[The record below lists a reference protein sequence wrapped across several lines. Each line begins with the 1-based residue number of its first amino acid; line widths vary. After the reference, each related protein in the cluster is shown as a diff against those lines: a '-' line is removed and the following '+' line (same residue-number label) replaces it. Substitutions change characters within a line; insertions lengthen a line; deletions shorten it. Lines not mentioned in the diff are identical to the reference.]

1 MDADHPPP
9 HQNALRLLAV
19 NIIGD
24 VLLFL
29 GKILVAAA
37 CGLAAFGMSELQYYS
52 DANKYP
58 DTYLSS
64 PVFPI
69 AFSILIGL
77 VVAQIF
83 FAVFEM
89 AIDTILLA
97 FCEDCE
103 TNGGNPKWAPPLLM
117 EAMGL
122 DANDAKHPP
131 PAPPIKGNAVAPA
144 PKH

>member
-1 MDADHPPP
+1 MPSKR
-9 HQNALRLLAV
+9 ALHYHLL
-19 NIIGD
+19 
-24 VLLFL
+24 LLL
-29 GKILVAAA
+29 RSTINTNSSTH
-37 CGLAAFGMSELQYYS
+37 C
-52 DANKYP
+52 
-58 DTYLSS
+58 S

-69 AFSILIGL
+69 AFSILIGF

-83 FAVFEM
+83 FAVYEM

-122 DANDAKHPP
+122 DANDMK
-131 PAPPIKGNAVAPA
+131 PAPPLAVKSNAIAPEA
-144 PKH
+144 

>member
-1 MDADHPPP
+1 MTSCTPPGSA
-9 HQNALRLLAV
+9 NAPASLP
-19 NIIGD
+19 
-24 VLLFL
+24 FL
-29 GKILVAAA
+29 D
-37 CGLAAFGMSELQYYS
+37 C
-52 DANKYP
+52 
-58 DTYLSS
+58 S

-69 AFSILIGL
+69 AFSILIGF

-122 DANDAKHPP
+122 DANDMK
-131 PAPPIKGNAVAPA
+131 PAPPPGVKSNAIAPA
-144 PKH
+144 